1 MDHKTEPELPL
12 EGVRVLIAEDEF
24 LIAGPIEEALR
35 EAGADTSHAATV
47 RAALLDIDYALPSV
61 ALLDVRL
68 GLQTSEEVAD
78 SLAAHHVP
86 FVFYSG
92 ADLPEELRGKHP
104 DAEVLHKPVAP
115 RTIVDTVVKIAR

>member
-1 MDHKTEPELPL
+1 MDHKTEHELPL

-24 LIAGPIEEALR
+24 LVAGPIEEALR
-35 EAGADTSHAATV
+35 EAGADTSHAASV
-47 RAALLDIDYALPSV
+47 RAALLDIDYAVPSV

-92 ADLPEELRGKHP
+92 LDVPDELRGKHP
-104 DAEVLHKPVAP
+104 NAGFLHKPVTP
-115 RTIVDTVVKIAR
+115 RTIVDTVLKMAR